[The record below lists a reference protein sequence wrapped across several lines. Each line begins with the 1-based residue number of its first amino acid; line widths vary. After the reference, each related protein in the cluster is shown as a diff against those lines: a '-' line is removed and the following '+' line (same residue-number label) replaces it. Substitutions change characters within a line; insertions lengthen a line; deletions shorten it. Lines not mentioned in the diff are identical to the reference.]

1 MTRPWKPLLGAAFV
15 LLTMTVAAVQAGH
28 PPLKTVESAVEVV
41 HGFADL
47 PVPGIPHALFHE
59 VAGIAIIPH
68 VVKAGLVIDERFGR
82 GVVLVRRPDGL
93 WSHPIFIE
101 LTGAGVG
108 VQAGVE
114 VTDLV
119 LVFRTPHSL
128 DRILRGKGKLTLG
141 ADVTVAA
148 GPLGG
153 EAGTGTDPLLRAEIL
168 SYSHSRGLFAGVSLE
183 GDKLTVDGK
192 ANEGFYGKHCN
203 HAADVLA
210 LREVPNAVVVE
221 SLKEKLTRLG
231 GRPVV
236 EPHHERKRE

>member
-1 MTRPWKPLLGAAFV
+1 MTRLWTPLLGAS
-15 LLTMTVAAVQAGH
+15 LLALTLTTAVQAGH
-28 PPLKTVESAVEVV
+28 SPLKTLESAVEVV

-47 PVPGIPHALFHE
+47 PLPGVPHMLRHD

-68 VVKAGLVIDERFGR
+68 VVKAGLIFDERFGR
-82 GVVLVRRPDGL
+82 GVVLVRRPDGF

-128 DRILRGKGKLTLG
+128 DRILKGKGKLTLG
-141 ADVTVAA
+141 SDVTVAA

-153 EAGTGTDPLLRAEIL
+153 EAGTAADALLRAEIL

-192 ANEGFYGKHCN
+192 ANEAFYGKHHN
-203 HAADVLA
+203 HAAEIMSLH
-210 LREVPNAVVVE
+210 EIPNPLVVE
-221 SLKEKLTRLG
+221 SLKEKLIRLSG
-231 GRPVV
+231 QPVMP
-236 EPHHERKRE
+236 PHRGMKRE